1 MNNSEVAQV
10 VAVVLEQLGLTAGE
24 MSQRQAKK
32 VYGGYFVELVKAER
46 ITPVHTEKGHAGTK
60 FYRVADILAC
70 KAEDTRKAQ
79 LLNTHTL

>member
-10 VAVVLEQLGLTAGE
+10 VAVAPEQLGLTAGE

-32 VYGGYFVELVKAER
+32 VYGGYFVELVKAGR
-46 ITPVHTEKGHAGTK
+46 ITPAHTERGHAGTK